1 MIESENPPPPNPA
14 DIPPMQA
21 SAGSFRGPETGAF
34 TGAEAQAS
42 AGTFGNSTPLINIRP
57 IPPIQGDYSD
67 DWNQAVQQHER
78 HRRNFV
84 AAVETGPVGSPPDG
98 PPIDAFAQ
106 AANDAALNPD
116 PAVERDIFE
125 SALRDESET
134 PASGATTSEVRWY
147 NDSGQH
153 VRFVNEKS
161 NTKSAKTRRMRTAI
175 GRSVQANSVTII
187 LSVASLVLLIDDKLA
202 SLRDERRN
210 DRDALAEELAH
221 YESVR
226 RDLEALR
233 DVAIEVKRGKA
244 DDKAVIKATT
254 TFSEGI
260 RNWWNKKHE
269 EICAKAYDAAFRTY
283 DAALFVSC
291 VGLCSLLGCEG
302 PITVAVSGALI
313 GGKPVIDA
321 LKALPSARSTKR
333 PG

>member
-1 MIESENPPPPNPA
+1 MIESENPPPSNPA

-57 IPPIQGDYSD
+57 IPPIQDDYSD

-187 LSVASLVLLIDDKLA
+187 LSVASLVLLIDEKLA
-202 SLRDERRN
+202 SLRGERLN
-210 DRDALAEELAH
+210 DPDALASRNEKIAH
-221 YESVR
+221 YESVK
-226 RDLEALR
+226 RDLEAFR
-233 DVAIEVKRGKA
+233 DVAIEVRHGKA
-244 DDKAVIKATT
+244 DDKAVTKATSR
-254 TFSEGI
+254 FWDGV
-260 RNWWNKKHE
+260 RNWWDKRQD
-269 EICAKAYDAAFRTY
+269 EICTKAYDAS
-283 DAALFVSC
+283 LFVSC
-291 VGLCSLLGCEG
+291 VSLCSLAGCG
-302 PITVAVSGALI
+302 GVAAVAVSGVLV

-321 LKALPSARSTKR
+321 LRALPKR
-333 PG
+333 LF